1 MTSCDRFYFL
11 IIPLSLTPVL
21 GSSIEL
27 FIELAGPDLVF
38 DGCFMAMSC
47 HLHHWSYCWGSGVSD

>member
-21 GSSIEL
+21 GSSIEF

-47 HLHHWSYCWGSGVSD
+47 HLHHWSYCWGLGVTD